1 VSWEAA
7 NPEPGSPPS
16 AQLVIIEPGTA
27 RTKLPLATGSNLIGR
42 RVESNSIDVTIRL
55 SGSNVSRRHAE
66 LKVDPD
72 GRCELVDLDSQNGTY
87 VNGLRV
93 NTSALE
99 SGDVV
104 AIGNYKLM
112 FVVSSGASAEAS
124 GLEGQRAA
132 GPYQPPTHGI
142 EKATTVVELA
152 DYASSLDM
160 GTTILR
166 PVEDVMAPIV
176 GDTPIEAAEK
186 IIEDSAR
193 ISQITRKTHMLSIL
207 YQASRALISATSLND
222 LLDKV
227 MDLVFEKVKAERGVM
242 ILVDGGTGEWTTEK
256 VRYSNGVKVD
266 EKIVLS
272 KSIAGMALRE
282 KKSVLINDALLD
294 PGLMKQESVKLLGIR
309 SAMCVPLTHLDTVL
323 GLIYLDTSA
332 DSDHFTQDDLDIIT
346 ALGNHAAIAINQAQ
360 LNDRI
365 GQQDAFRRKMERYHS
380 PAVIDR
386 ILQRPE
392 DVLDVHEAEV
402 TVLFADITDFTVFCE
417 RHRPEI
423 VRNMLNEYF
432 GEMTDVIF
440 KHEGTLDKYIADE
453 ILAVFGVPFAHSNDP
468 ERALMTALE
477 MQEALERL
485 NSRRS
490 PEMQFRVKIGI
501 NTGLVLVGDIGCMRR
516 MDYTVLGDP
525 VNTAKRIETS
535 ALPNQILV
543 GPSTYERVS
552 DDKFRLLP
560 RKAIQLKGK
569 SEPIQL
575 YELEGIA

>member
-1 VSWEAA
+1 MQAVS
-7 NPEPGSPPS
+7 PEPGSPPS
-16 AQLVIIEPGTA
+16 AQLVIISPGTA
-27 RTKLPLATGSNLIGR
+27 RTKLPLANGSNVIGR
-42 RVESNSIDVTIRL
+42 RVASDSKDVAIRL
-55 SGSNVSRRHAE
+55 PGLNVSRRHAE
-66 LKVDPD
+66 LKVGPS
-72 GRCELVDLDSQNGTY
+72 GNCELVDLDSKNGTY

-93 NTSALE
+93 NTSTLE

-104 AIGNYKLM
+104 SIGNYKLM
-112 FVVSSGASAEAS
+112 FVVSSGDSAEAS
-124 GLEGQRAA
+124 GLKDQRAA
-132 GPYQPPTHGI
+132 EPDQPTHAI
-142 EKATTVVELA
+142 VKPTTVVELA

-160 GTTILR
+160 GKTVFR

-176 GDTPIEAAEK
+176 GETPIDAGEK

-193 ISQITRKTHMLSIL
+193 ISQITRKTQMLSIL
-207 YQASRALISATSLND
+207 YQASKALISATSLND

-242 ILVDGGTGEWTTEK
+242 ILVDGKTGGWTTEK
-256 VRYSNGVKVD
+256 VRYTNGVKAD

-272 KSIAGMALRE
+272 KSIASMALTE

-309 SAMCVPLTHLDTVL
+309 SAMCVPLTHLDNVL
-323 GLIYLDTSA
+323 GLIYLDTSS
-332 DSDHFTQDDLDIIT
+332 DSERFTQDDLDIIT

-365 GQQDAFRRKMERYHS
+365 RQQEAFRRKMERYHS

-386 ILQRPE
+386 ILQGPE
-392 DVLDVHEAEV
+392 NALDVHEADV

-417 RHRPEI
+417 KHSPAV

-432 GEMTDVIF
+432 GEMTEVIF

-453 ILAVFGVPFAHSNDP
+453 ILAVFGVPFAHGDDA
-468 ERALMTALE
+468 ERALLTALE

-485 NSRRS
+485 NSRRP
-490 PEMQFRVKIGI
+490 PEMRFRVKIGI
-501 NTGLVLVGDIGCMRR
+501 NTGHVLVGDIGCMRR

-525 VNTAKRIETS
+525 VNTAKRIQTS
-535 ALPNQILV
+535 AQPNQILV
-543 GPSTYERVS
+543 GSSTYEQVS
-552 DDKFRLLP
+552 RDKFRLLP

-569 SEPIQL
+569 SGPIQL
-575 YELEGIA
+575 YELQGIA